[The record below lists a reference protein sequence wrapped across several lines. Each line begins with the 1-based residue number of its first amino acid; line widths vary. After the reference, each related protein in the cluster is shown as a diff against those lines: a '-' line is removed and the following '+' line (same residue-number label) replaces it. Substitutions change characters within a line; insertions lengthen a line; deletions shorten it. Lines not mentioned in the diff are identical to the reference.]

1 MNITIEEKKQK
12 ALELMK
18 KLNIY
23 KPYIKGFE
31 KDNEVC
37 FFEGFGGFWAYQE
50 PGLQEKIK
58 TFEKEHDCLVYAVTH
73 EYLEFGECYDF
84 LYIPD
89 YKEDWDFV
97 LEHQGNMY
105 FAFAYVWTK
114 TVNGARNSARSESEL
129 LPAALN
135 VLRKGEKYET
145 DRSKSTSQLNGRKDG
160 PGNIARS

>member
-1 MNITIEEKKQK
+1 MNITIEQKKQK

-18 KLNIY
+18 KLDIY

-50 PGLQEKIK
+50 PELMKKIK
-58 TFEKEHDCLVYAVTH
+58 TFEKEHNCLVYAVTH

-97 LEHQGNMY
+97 LENQGNMY
-105 FAFAYVWTK
+105 FALAYVWNKDDDNCSEFGTI
-114 TVNGARNSARSESEL
+114 VIRSFGGGIS
-129 LPAALN
+129 
-135 VLRKGEKYET
+135 R
-145 DRSKSTSQLNGRKDG
+145 
-160 PGNIARS
+160 IA